1 MPPSTLSEGEITRA
15 LRELGYSD
23 IIADDDGLVYYKH
36 PEIPVGYLLFDF
48 SKGPIPWPS
57 VAQDLEDAGVNV
69 DAFVVYL
76 EF

>member
-1 MPPSTLSEGEITRA
+1 MPPSVISEGEITRS

-23 IIADDDGLVYYKH
+23 IATTGDGMVCYKH

-48 SKGPIPWPS
+48 SKGPILWTL
-57 VAQDLEDAGVNV
+57 VTQTLEEAGVNV

>member
-15 LRELGYSD
+15 LRELGYSA
-23 IIADDDGLVYYKH
+23 IAGTGDGLVYYKH
-36 PEIPVGYLLFDF
+36 PEIPVGYLMFDF
-48 SKGPIPWPS
+48 SKGPIPWS
-57 VAQDLEDAGVNV
+57 LVAQDLEEAGVNL

>member
-15 LRELGYSD
+15 LRELGYSA
-23 IIADDDGLVYYKH
+23 IAGTGDGSVYYKH
-36 PEIPVGYLLFDF
+36 PEIPGGYLLFDF
-48 SKGPIPWPS
+48 SKGPIPWPL
-57 VAQDLEDAGVNV
+57 VAQDLEDAGVNL

>member
-1 MPPSTLSEGEITRA
+1 MPPSALSEGEITRA

-23 IIADDDGLVYYKH
+23 TVADGDGLVYYKH
-36 PEIPVGYLLFDF
+36 PEIPVGYLVFDF
-48 SKGPIPWPS
+48 SKGPIPWS
-57 VAQDLEDAGVNV
+57 LVAQDLEDAGVNV